1 MGYLRLHRLSGRTG
15 RGEERFDRGRKP
27 RTLRPLQQELVG
39 AIPALLPVGRVDC
52 LSAHPP
58 LVIHPILRRERSVAK
73 DTARASWLGEPS
85 GAGAPLSARPTQGQS
100 TRPDDAELV
109 ICDQTI
115 DVHYNRL
122 PKSERQRLI
131 QAFPEARID
140 LRNQD
145 TEETESGQDDLR
157 AVVELIKKGKGSL
170 TYPYT
175 EALQYFDEALTYF
188 SRGLTTNEYNLI
200 YIHYIKMWIYAQLQ
214 YHSLD
219 TAPADIPRYE
229 ELGREEAQT
238 CLDLVPENL
247 RVWHFTEE
255 AQFHKEVIRFA
266 CNYLA
271 WSIYQRYDDAAHLET
286 ALQLAERGAEFAT
299 EPQYYSILDT
309 QVRILYKLNRVQEAD
324 TIVQLVLR
332 EVPDFPDFQDFRTHQ
347 PS

>member
-1 MGYLRLHRLSGRTG
+1 MRRIRH
-15 RGEERFDRGRKP
+15 
-27 RTLRPLQQELVG
+27 
-39 AIPALLPVGRVDC
+39 GRVG
-52 LSAHPP
+52 S
-58 LVIHPILRRERSVAK
+58 
-73 DTARASWLGEPS
+73 GEPS

-100 TRPDDAELV
+100 ARPDDAELV